1 MSFHVF
7 MCSQKSL
14 PSKHDIPY
22 FICTGSLAIKPPRQK
37 QLRKNAWQPQTP
49 MREVC
54 TRICSFVTGQA
65 NIPIVKIF
73 TASGTLRF
81 LKAFVRKNR
90 DARLLRAGAAT
101 LGLHVFTF
109 NVRMSTPVSK
119 VFDWYQF
126 RPLFSTIGLAIS
138 FRSFFQRWGSSQQ
151 LHIMLITVAASETR
165 FNHW

>member
-1 MSFHVF
+1 

-109 NVRMSTPVSK
+109 NVRMSCLHLS
-119 VFDWYQF
+119 
-126 RPLFSTIGLAIS
+126 A
-138 FRSFFQRWGSSQQ
+138 RSLIDINSDLCFQRLGWPFPFV
-151 LHIMLITVAASETR
+151 LFFNVEAPASNCTSC
-165 FNHW
+165 